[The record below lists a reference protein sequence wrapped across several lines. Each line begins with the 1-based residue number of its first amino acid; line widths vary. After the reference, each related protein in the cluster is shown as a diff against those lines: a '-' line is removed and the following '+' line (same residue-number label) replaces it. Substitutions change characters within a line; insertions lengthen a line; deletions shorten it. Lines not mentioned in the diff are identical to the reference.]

1 LGEVHIKI
9 KNEDQI
15 STDQFLDDLLPKYDD
30 MS

>member
-1 LGEVHIKI
+1 LGEVPIKI